1 MPGPGWAC
9 FNDKEKFAIASCCTS
24 HLLSGSWFIQSLC
37 TMLNGNLPRA
47 TRQLA
52 HGPYDPPKVA
62 SLDFDI
68 RVLPRPKFLSDPG
81 DGRAAPLAEDA
92 RHGLGRAGAGAPAE
106 HGGAQRRRR
115 LCENQKI
122 ENNSQAIKQT
132 KKNQRQKTRKIR
144 GSPTGTRRRTRGRGG
159 SAGWRSAAS
168 ARPGPA
174 VTYASTRP
182 PELGHKN
189 FFADAAKTGL

>member
-1 MPGPGWAC
+1 
-9 FNDKEKFAIASCCTS
+9 
-24 HLLSGSWFIQSLC
+24 
-37 TMLNGNLPRA
+37 MLNGNLPRA

-122 ENNSQAIKQT
+122 EKDSQAIKQKCDALFKKT
-132 KKNQRQKTRKIR
+132 KNQRQKQEKYGLPRPAPAGEQMEQEEEPEYNSNIR
-144 GSPTGTRRRTRGRGG
+144 DNAIKQILIG
-159 SAGWRSAAS
+159 
-168 ARPGPA
+168 
-174 VTYASTRP
+174 
-182 PELGHKN
+182 
-189 FFADAAKTGL
+189 